1 MSDINIT
8 DSVAHPLA
16 RYRNHLEFNGYHI
29 EEDEDAILCRHSRKH
44 NLVIKP
50 IADRGVLVS
59 TIFNFKLNIK
69 RVQVLEYI
77 NILNS
82 DFVFMK
88 AYVEEENTLMI
99 ETFLE
104 GVYDRTNFSLLIDNI
119 EYDMRIFGE
128 NELAEHYLE

>member
-1 MSDINIT
+1 M
-8 DSVAHPLA
+8 
-16 RYRNHLEFNGYHI
+16 
-29 EEDEDAILCRHSRKH
+29 
-44 NLVIKP
+44 
-50 IADRGVLVS
+50 VS
-59 TIFNFKLNIK
+59 TVFNFKSNLK

-77 NILNS
+77 NALNS

-88 AYVEEENTLMI
+88 AYVEEENTLII

-128 NELAEHYLE
+128 NELTEHYLE